1 MQPHWWMHV
10 TLLGNECNFTG
21 ALSNAFTPFCLESTG
36 RRGDF
41 HTDLWSW
48 AGFWAVLHGFRFW
61 RAGLRLPFLGLFL
74 STGGSS
80 WGAHGGVWSLLWQL
94 QLVILFIVNLNL
106 LCALMGEQPR
116 NSWLCNKISCPLV
129 TATDR
134 IQNQQP
140 ASQGEAQVSTNVPC
154 STDRTPELSL
164 ATEMSSSLYKMNKNE
179 PYLQWTQTCQTFTKH
194 VHYPLNI
201 NININSFVK
210 ALSGM
215 SSNYPSPSGAV
226 GWSCTEQGA
235 ALKSPEWRWEGRF
248 FLFEAG
254 IVGVLETGGWTA
266 LFDCDTGLPNP
277 SPGPA
282 RREQG
287 EE

>member
-1 MQPHWWMHV
+1 MCFSGSWDATRKLSKSYLIRPIPLLLQAPWQCLTSCFLHGAQQYIQMSITDIASKVILVFSYNFSLFFSCLSHFLQVARREWIQAHWWMHV

-80 WGAHGGVWSLLWQL
+80 WGAHGGVWSPLWWL
-94 QLVILFIVNLNL
+94 QLLILFIVNL

-134 IQNQQP
+134 IQDQQP
-140 ASQGEAQVSTNVPC
+140 APQGAAQVSTNMPC
-154 STDRTPELSL
+154 STDWTPELSL
-164 ATEMSSSLYKMNKNE
+164 ATEMPSSL
-179 PYLQWTQTCQTFTKH
+179 
-194 VHYPLNI
+194 
-201 NININSFVK
+201 
-210 ALSGM
+210 
-215 SSNYPSPSGAV
+215 
-226 GWSCTEQGA
+226 
-235 ALKSPEWRWEGRF
+235 
-248 FLFEAG
+248 
-254 IVGVLETGGWTA
+254 
-266 LFDCDTGLPNP
+266 
-277 SPGPA
+277 
-282 RREQG
+282 
-287 EE
+287 